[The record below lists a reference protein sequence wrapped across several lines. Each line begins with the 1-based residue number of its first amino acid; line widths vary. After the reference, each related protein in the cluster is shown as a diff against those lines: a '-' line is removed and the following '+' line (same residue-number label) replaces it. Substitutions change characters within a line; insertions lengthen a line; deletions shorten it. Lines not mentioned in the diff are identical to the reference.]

1 MLHGQAKGKGSK
13 DGMRDESNEIGL
25 KHKEDAGKYP
35 RLNQCYL
42 CKAWK
47 LEKNLSPIEIPDQ
60 AGYVQKLACQECLSK
75 IVNEK

>member
-1 MLHGQAKGKGSK
+1 MVEL
-13 DGMRDESNEIGL
+13 NL
-25 KHKEDAGKYP
+25 KYPVETGKYP

-42 CKAWK
+42 CKTWK

-75 IVNEK
+75 AIGGNGVKSEI